1 MIHLFGDMWSP
12 EIVGRLADAWG
23 KDLRKGVL
31 LLPFVLLIGGLFWLV
46 LAIKS
51 SARARRTIA
60 AQPVAL
66 PN

>member
-1 MIHLFGDMWSP
+1 
-12 EIVGRLADAWG
+12 
-23 KDLRKGVL
+23 
-31 LLPFVLLIGGLFWLV
+31 LPFVLLIGGLFWLV

-51 SARARRTIA
+51 SARARRAIA